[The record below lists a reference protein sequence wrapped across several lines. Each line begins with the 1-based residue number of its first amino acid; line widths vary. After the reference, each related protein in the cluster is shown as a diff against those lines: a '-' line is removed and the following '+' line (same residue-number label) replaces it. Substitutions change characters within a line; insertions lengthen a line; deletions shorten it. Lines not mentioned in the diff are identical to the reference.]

1 MVGLVSAELISLLDE
16 HDDNLKLYALQKLN
30 RIVCQFRQISWTPSP
45 TLRSNMRTQE
55 FKDLHWQALVASK
68 IPCSNIDHTATTKT
82 STVASAQYIAV
93 RVQEQQDPQY
103 AEPMDSRLQ
112 AVVEKMFG
120 RYYQYGEYKQR
131 DIPLHQ
137 PVGQSRKL
145 KELDYVAINQDQVH
159 LGDHQA
165 NAEVRQKLISSDA
178 QADLLMVYQTTQK
191 YLNRVSTGALF
202 VGPTDAAD
210 VAQPKLARIKSILSG
225 KETINYTDMSTL
237 KDFMMSFPQQHK

>member
-82 STVASAQYIAV
+82 FRNDKIHKN
-93 RVQEQQDPQY
+93 

-165 NAEVRQKLISSDA
+165 NAEVRQKLVSSDA
-178 QADLLMVYQTTQK
+178 QADLLMVYQ
-191 YLNRVSTGALF
+191 VSTGALF

>member
-55 FKDLHWQALVASK
+55 FKDLHWQALTSPSFSEYLFSLLSPRHSISLSEFRNDK
-68 IPCSNIDHTATTKT
+68 IHKN
-82 STVASAQYIAV
+82 
-93 RVQEQQDPQY
+93 

-165 NAEVRQKLISSDA
+165 NAEVRQKLVSSDA
-178 QADLLMVYQTTQK
+178 QADLLMVYQ
-191 YLNRVSTGALF
+191 VSTGALF